1 MKITSN
7 RIAIFFGGFISG
19 VIFKDYFKTFSRLTI
34 NYLKSIFFSISYIKS
49 NSVSSEYQTHF
60 DTQVDNCVG
69 IDSPDAGIAESCAGC
84 PNASICASGQA
95 KKKSTEKIEN
105 LSKIKNIILVLSG
118 KGGVGKSTIS
128 TQISWCLSSKKFN
141 VGLLDIDI
149 CGPSAPK
156 MMGVQ
161 NSDVH
166 ISANGWSPVYVNDY
180 LSVMSTAFLLP
191 QSDDAVIWRGPK
203 KNGLIKQFL
212 SDVVWGEL
220 DFLIIDTPPGTS
232 DEHLSIVSYLN
243 GSNVNGALIVTTPQE
258 IALQDVRK
266 EINFCKKVGLNIL
279 GVVENMGIIFKN
291 AEHDSSVKDM
301 CNNMEVEYLNKIPW
315 DEQLLYVCD
324 LGLSICEKFPQ
335 SPSSI
340 GIEKLVDIIIYKLKI
355 N

>member
-1 MKITSN
+1 MKKISS
-7 RIAIFFGGFISG
+7 RIAIFFGGFMFGIL
-19 VIFKDYFKTFSRLTI
+19 FKDSFRNFAKLTI
-34 NYLKSIFFSISYIKS
+34 SHLKSIFSAIFYIKNNSIDFEYQVYS
-49 NSVSSEYQTHF
+49 NSPVE
-60 DTQVDNCVG
+60 NCVG
-69 IDSPDAGIAESCAGC
+69 VDSPDAGIADSCSGC

-95 KKKSTEKIEN
+95 NKRQEKIEN

-128 TQISWCLSSKKFN
+128 AQISWCLSSKKFN

-161 NSDVH
+161 NNDVH

-232 DEHLSIVSYLN
+232 DEHLSIVSYLK
-243 GSNVNGALIVTTPQE
+243 GSNVNGAIIVTTPQE

-266 EINFCKKVGLNIL
+266 EINFCKKVDLNIL
-279 GVVENMGIIFKN
+279 GVVENMGRIFKN

-301 CNNMEVEYLNKIPW
+301 CDSMQVEYLNKIPW
-315 DEQLLYVCD
+315 DEELLFVCD
-324 LGLSICEKFPQ
+324 LGHSICEKFPQ
-335 SPSSI
+335 SPSSTEI
-340 GIEKLVDIIIYKLKI
+340 KKLVDIIISHSI
-355 N
+355 NI

>member
-1 MKITSN
+1 MKKVSN
-7 RIAIFFGGFISG
+7 KIAIFFGGFIFG
-19 VIFKDYFKTFSRLTI
+19 ILFKNSFKNFARLAI
-34 NYLKSIFFSISYIKS
+34 SHLKSIFLTAFYIKNNSINFKYQTQS
-49 NSVSSEYQTHF
+49 NSP
-60 DTQVDNCVG
+60 VDNCVG
-69 IDSPDAGIAESCAGC
+69 VDSPDAGIADSCAGC
-84 PNASICASGQA
+84 PNSSICASGQA
-95 KKKSTEKIEN
+95 RKKLAEEIEN

-118 KGGVGKSTIS
+118 KGGVGKSTLS
-128 TQISWCLSSKKFN
+128 AQISWCLSSKKYN

-161 NSDVH
+161 NNDVH

-191 QSDDAVIWRGPK
+191 QNDDAVIWRGPK

-232 DEHLSIVSYLN
+232 DEHLSIVSYLK

-266 EINFCKKVGLNIL
+266 EINFCKKVGLNII

-291 AEHDSSVKDM
+291 VEHESSVRDM
-301 CNNMEVEYLNKIPW
+301 CDNMQVEYLNKIPW
-315 DEQLLYVCD
+315 DKELLFVCD
-324 LGLSICEKFPQ
+324 LGISICEKFPQ

-340 GIEKLVDIIIYKLKI
+340 EIKKLVDIIIKNSI
-355 N
+355 DS